1 MATNKQSKSAVLPKK
16 ETPASASVSKRTK
29 KESAVMATVDAPVC
43 ECNVIHEK
51 TVAAVRKGLPGDA
64 ALTDAA
70 ELFKVLG
77 DPTRLKI
84 VSSLLLEE
92 MCVCDVA
99 AVMGMSQPAVS
110 HHLKVLKAARL
121 VKYRR
126 DGKQIY
132 YSLDDE
138 HVTNIFYQ
146 GLLHASHK

>member
-1 MATNKQSKSAVLPKK
+1 MATNKQSMDAKL
-16 ETPASASVSKRTK
+16 TK
-29 KESAVMATVDAPVC
+29 KIAV
-43 ECNVIHEK
+43 
-51 TVAAVRKGLPGDA
+51 VRKGLPGDT
-64 ALTDAA
+64 ALVDAA

-84 VSSLLLEE
+84 ISSLMLEE

-110 HHLKVLKAARL
+110 HHLKVSKAARL

-126 DGKQIY
+126 EGKQIY
-132 YSLDDE
+132 YGLDDE

-146 GLLHASHK
+146 GMLHATHK